1 MSKRQNWIKLQV
13 STPLFISEG
22 PTSDVES
29 RCCWAPFWNCQL
41 LLSQATNH
49 GFLASRQQGR
59 EHVNCS
65 ILVGLLLV
73 WKVDVAE
80 LHFEIANCS
89 CLNPP
94 MTDSLLRSGSCEE
107 NMLTAPFKS
116 CWRPCRSS
124 FQTRFHHLL
133 ARLLVAKWKWLRA
146 PSLKAKM
153 IEGPRGPSS
162 TRQRPCFYANLSCT
176 RYTKKMCHFEDSKHV
191 AI

>member
-1 MSKRQNWIKLQV
+1 MWRS
-13 STPLFISEG
+13 
-22 PTSDVES
+22 
-29 RCCWAPFWNCQL
+29 QL
-41 LLSQATNH
+41 LLWSLSEGHVSPFARQSFVAKVEVVAWAPSQKLQTDWSLEALAVLKAKLVSTRYTKKMC
-49 GFLASRQQGR
+49 LASRQQGR

-124 FQTRFHHLL
+124 FQCLRSVPDLL
-133 ARLLVAKWKWLRA
+133 PECQTLECLCTLPWRCFGDWQRLG
-146 PSLKAKM
+146 S
-153 IEGPRGPSS
+153 GRG
-162 TRQRPCFYANLSCT
+162 
-176 RYTKKMCHFEDSKHV
+176 
-191 AI
+191 